1 MFGHLNH
8 GKVEL
13 GSVTITTGAGAEII
27 EYTARATITAGQVVQ
42 WNTGAADVGEDRTTE
57 VIVGT
62 ATNLAVGVALESVAT
77 GETVRVCVGGYIEN
91 VACGSGVAL
100 GELLMPIAA
109 GEVKTLTGAFQAVA
123 IALENVSA
131 PGGGTVDLYW
141 FRRA

>member
-27 EYTARATITAGQVVQ
+27 EYTARATIAAGQVVQ
-42 WNTGAADVGEDRTTE
+42 WDTSKAGEARSNE

-62 ATNLAVGVALESVAT
+62 ATNLAVGVALESVVT

-91 VACGSGVAL
+91 VACAAGVAT
-100 GELLMPIAA
+100 GHLLMPVAA
-109 GEVKTLTGAFQAVA
+109 GEVYTLAGAFQAVA
-123 IALENVSA
+123 IAFENI
-131 PGGGTVDLYW
+131 GGSTVDLYW